1 MLHKNASTWG
11 DRVRIIGLSCDQEL
25 DLLKNHINAKQWT
38 NVEHC
43 LVGNGSC
50 TAAEEFGVQGIPHVI
65 LVDTKG
71 VIVFIGHPAA
81 RPNLEGDIN
90 KLLNGETI

>member
-1 MLHKNASTWG
+1 M
-11 DRVRIIGLSCDQEL
+11 
-25 DLLKNHINAKQWT
+25 LKNHINAKGWT
-38 NVEHC
+38 NVEHY